1 MKHLLKPV
9 LAAGLVLSAAS
20 VPMLATPAI
29 AQNAQGV
36 GVVSLPAVI
45 ANSQAYQ
52 TAEQQRQ
59 TTYQAQIQQA
69 ETRRQQLETQLTP
82 MIDQFN
88 AARQAAT
95 PDQAALQQQATQI
108 QQIEQS
114 GQRELQQILAPVSL
128 SRAYTQEQIEDRLD
142 EAVQAA
148 ATKKNVSLILDA
160 TSGQVI
166 FAGAQ
171 HNITQDVLAELNTL
185 VPSVQVTPPEGW
197 LPREIREQ
205 QAAAAQ
211 AGQAQPAAQPAATP
225 PAQQQPT
232 GR

>member
-1 MKHLLKPV
+1 MKKLLKPV
-9 LAAGLVLSAAS
+9 FAAGLMLTAAS
-20 VPMLATPAI
+20 VPMLATPAV
-29 AQNAQGV
+29 AQDARGV

-45 ANSQAYQ
+45 ANSNAYK

-59 TTYQAQIQQA
+59 TTYQAQITQA
-69 ETRRQQLETQLTP
+69 ETRRQQLEAQITP
-82 MIDQFN
+82 MVQKFN
-88 AARQAAT
+88 TDRQAENA
-95 PDQAALQQQATQI
+95 DQQALQQQATQI

-114 GQRELQQILAPVSL
+114 GQRELQQILAPVTL

-148 ATKKNVSLILDA
+148 AQKKNVSLILDA

-166 FAGAQ
+166 YAGAQ
-171 HNITQDVLAELNTL
+171 HNITQDVLTEVNTL
-185 VPSVQVTPPEGW
+185 LPSVQITPPQGW

-205 QAAAAQ
+205 QAAAQAAQ
-211 AGQAQPAAQPAATP
+211 GAPATAQPQ
-225 PAQQQPT
+225 QQQPT